1 MNISLNGQV
10 QTAKKRPVY
19 IVVIG
24 VVFITL
30 GLLDIWRGATPLTSG
45 AAHLTGEDFAVLSI
59 GIAAL
64 LGGIFVLK
72 GRDWARWLLAI
83 WMALHVALSIRDPY
97 VLLAHL
103 VIFALLLA
111 GLFHPAA
118 SSYFRQSDT

>member
-1 MNISLNGQV
+1 MNTSLNGQE
-10 QTAKKRPVY
+10 QTPKKRPVY

-30 GLLDIWRGATPLTSG
+30 GLLDIWRGAIPLTSRP
-45 AAHLTGEDFAVLSI
+45 AHLAGDDLTVLSI

-83 WMALHVALSIRDPY
+83 WIALHVALSIRDPY

-103 VIFALLLA
+103 AIFGLILV

-118 SSYFRQSDT
+118 AIYFRQRDT

>member
-10 QTAKKRPVY
+10 QTPKKRP
-19 IVVIG
+19 IFTVVIG
-24 VVFITL
+24 VVFIAT
-30 GLLDIWRGATPLTSG
+30 GLLEIWRGATPLTSG

>member
-103 VIFALLLA
+103 VILALLLA

-118 SSYFRQSDT
+118 SSYFRRSDT